1 MEGVK
6 KKVREEKKKTTAETV
21 MARASSLKEEDA
33 PPLVAVPESR
43 GYAIFLGFRF
53 GCHTPTHSDEEE
65 DMKFCIVMNLLSVKT
80 RIRESARFGGAYYNL
95 NRVGGPK

>member
-6 KKVREEKKKTTAETV
+6 TKVRDEKKKMTAEAV

-43 GYAIFLGFRF
+43 GYAIFLGFGF
-53 GCHTPTHSDEEE
+53 GCDAETPSHSHPLRRRRRHEI
-65 DMKFCIVMNLLSVKT
+65 CIVMNL
-80 RIRESARFGGAYYNL
+80 
-95 NRVGGPK
+95 